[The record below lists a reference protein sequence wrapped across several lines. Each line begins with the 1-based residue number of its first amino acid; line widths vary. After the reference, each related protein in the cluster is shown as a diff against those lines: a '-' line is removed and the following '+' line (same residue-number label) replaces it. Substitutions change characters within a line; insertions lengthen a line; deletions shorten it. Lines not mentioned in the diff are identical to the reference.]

1 MRSSALR
8 NETVCGQAKPKVA
21 QIVDIRP
28 VLLSKSSM
36 INKNQVRAAT
46 LYAVEKVRSRY
57 GSYRAVAEAYGTTT
71 HNVRMW
77 KYRGWV
83 TPKYV
88 MRVARDSGVDPVE
101 LSPVIFG
108 ADLGNG
114 TARMEIRAG

>member
-1 MRSSALR
+1 MSSTAQS
-8 NETVCGQAKPKVA
+8 NETVGGQARPTVA
-21 QIVDIRP
+21 QIVDIGGD
-28 VLLSKSSM
+28 LLSKSSM
-36 INKNQVRAAT
+36 VNKKQVRAAT
-46 LYAVEKVRSRY
+46 LYAVEKVRARY

-88 MRVARDSGVDPVE
+88 MRVARDAEIDPVE

-114 TARMEIRAG
+114 SMTEARAG

>member
-1 MRSSALR
+1 MHIATR
-8 NETVCGQAKPKVA
+8 KVA
-21 QIVDIRP
+21 TK
-28 VLLSKSSM
+28 LTCANMLSKSSAM
-36 INKNQVRAAT
+36 DKKQVRAAT
-46 LYAVEKVRSRY
+46 LYAVEKVRARY

-88 MRVARDSGVDPVE
+88 MRVARDAEIDPIE

-114 TARMEIRAG
+114 SMTEIRAG